1 MSTLQER
8 FGLAIKHYEE
18 TTKKRFV
25 KAHLADFCG
34 VSRPAVSDWID
45 KNVQT
50 LEQSN
55 AEKAAKFLGVNHRWL
70 NGLGSQMLD
79 EVDLENKGNSPYR
92 PVMAWEA
99 PDDLDP
105 DSFMIIPHVDIKFS
119 AGNGRL
125 VEFEPTPKMTGCAQR
140 LEWFHKKKVSPK
152 NLVEVDVDGD
162 SMEPRIPN
170 GSVVIID
177 KSINS
182 LEQVQNRK
190 VYAIRY
196 GDELK
201 IKRLS
206 RRYDGSLI
214 IDSDNPN
221 YEREIVEPQDLEHIG
236 IIGKYVSHS
245 YDGEI

>member
-1 MSTLQER
+1 MIITMDLLVER
-8 FGLAIKHYEE
+8 IQKSLDYSGLSWSGAAIKLGLSAQAATNWEKGKIGRD
-18 TTKKRFV
+18 TLKS
-25 KAHLADFCG
+25 LA
-34 VSRPAVSDWID
+34 SL
-45 KNVQT
+45 T
-50 LEQSN
+50 
-55 AEKAAKFLGVNHRWL
+55 GVNSGWL
-70 NGLGSQMLD
+70 LDGSGLMIDVIDNNESN
-79 EVDLENKGNSPYR
+79 ETYR

-99 PDDLDP
+99 PSDLDP
-105 DSFMIIPHVDIKFS
+105 DSFMIIPHVDVKFS

-125 VEFEPTPKMTGCAQR
+125 VEFEPASKMTGCAQR
-140 LEWFHKKKVSPK
+140 MEWFHKKKVSPK

-206 RRYDGSLI
+206 RRYDGGLI

-221 YEREIVEPQDLEHIG
+221 YEREIVEPNQLEHIS
-236 IIGKYVSHS
+236 IIGRYVSHTF
-245 YDGEI
+245 DGDI

>member
-1 MSTLQER
+1 MIMESIAERIQAALDYANLKWSAASLKLGLSAQAASNWKKGKIGKETLKE
-8 FGLAIKHYEE
+8 LAAL
-18 TTKKRFV
+18 T
-25 KAHLADFCG
+25 G
-34 VSRPAVSDWID
+34 VSAGWLLDGSGSMIE
-45 KNVQT
+45 
-50 LEQSN
+50 L
-55 AEKAAKFLGVNHRWL
+55 AENPESTEA
-70 NGLGSQMLD
+70 
-79 EVDLENKGNSPYR
+79 YR

-105 DSFMIIPHVDIKFS
+105 DSFMIIPHVDVKFS

-140 LEWFHKKKVSPK
+140 LEWFHKKRVSPK
-152 NLVEVDVDGD
+152 NLVEVDLDGD
-162 SMEPRIPN
+162 SMEPRIPS

-177 KSINS
+177 KSINR

-206 RRYDGSLI
+206 RRYDGALI
-214 IDSDNPN
+214 IDSDNPS

>member
-1 MSTLQER
+1 MDFLVSRIQRSLEHA
-8 FGLAIKHYEE
+8 GLSWSGAAIKLGLSPQAA
-18 TTKKRFV
+18 TNWKKGKIGRDTL
-25 KAHLADFCG
+25 KALAG
-34 VSRPAVSDWID
+34 L
-45 KNVQT
+45 T
-50 LEQSN
+50 
-55 AEKAAKFLGVNHRWL
+55 GVNAGWL
-70 NGLGSQMLD
+70 LDGSGLM
-79 EVDLENKGNSPYR
+79 VDVIDNNEAYR

>member
-1 MSTLQER
+1 MESIAERIQAALDHANLKWSAASLKLGLSAQAASNWKKGKIGKETLKE
-8 FGLAIKHYEE
+8 LAAL
-18 TTKKRFV
+18 T
-25 KAHLADFCG
+25 G
-34 VSRPAVSDWID
+34 VSAGWLLDGSGSMIE
-45 KNVQT
+45 
-50 LEQSN
+50 L
-55 AEKAAKFLGVNHRWL
+55 AENHE
-70 NGLGSQMLD
+70 SI
-79 EVDLENKGNSPYR
+79 EPYR

-105 DSFMIIPHVDIKFS
+105 NSFMIIPHVDVKFS

-140 LEWFHKKKVSPK
+140 LEWFHKKRVSPK
-152 NLVEVDVDGD
+152 NLVEVDLDGD
-162 SMEPRIPN
+162 SMEPRIPS

-177 KSINS
+177 KSINR

-206 RRYDGSLI
+206 RRYDGALI
-214 IDSDNPN
+214 IDSDNPS

>member
-8 FGLAIKHYEE
+8 FKLAIKHYEKNHE
-18 TTKKRFV
+18 KRFV

-70 NGLGSQMLD
+70 NGLSSQMLED
-79 EVDLENKGNSPYR
+79 IVPESKNNSLYR

-105 DSFMIIPHVDIKFS
+105 DSFMIIPHVDVKFS
-119 AGNGRL
+119 AGYGRMA
-125 VEFEPTPKMTGCAQR
+125 EFEPTPLKTGCAQP
-140 LEWFHKKKVSPK
+140 LEWFHKKRVSPK
-152 NLVEVDVDGD
+152 NLVEVDLDGD
-162 SMEPRIPN
+162 SMEPRIPS
-170 GSVVIID
+170 GSIVIID
-177 KSINS
+177 KSINT
-182 LEQVQNRK
+182 LDQVQNRK

-206 RRYDGSLI
+206 RRYDGALI
-214 IDSDNPN
+214 IDSDNPS

-236 IIGKYVSHS
+236 IIGKYVSHY

>member
-1 MSTLQER
+1 SIAERIQAALDYANLKWSAASLKLGLSAQAASNWKKGKIGKETLKE
-8 FGLAIKHYEE
+8 LAALTGVSAGWLLDGSGSMIE
-18 TTKKRFV
+18 
-25 KAHLADFCG
+25 LADN
-34 VSRPAVSDWID
+34 P
-45 KNVQT
+45 
-50 LEQSN
+50 EN
-55 AEKAAKFLGVNHRWL
+55 ADA
-70 NGLGSQMLD
+70 
-79 EVDLENKGNSPYR
+79 YR

-105 DSFMIIPHVDIKFS
+105 NSFMIIPHVDVKFS

-125 VEFEPTPKMTGCAQR
+125 VEFEPTTRMTGCAQR
-140 LEWFHKKKVSPK
+140 MEWFHKKKVSPK

-162 SMEPRIPN
+162 SMEPRIPS

-177 KSINS
+177 KSVNR

-206 RRYDGSLI
+206 RRYDGALI
-214 IDSDNPN
+214 IDSDNPS

>member
-8 FGLAIKHYEE
+8 FNLAINHYEK
-18 TTKKRFV
+18 TSGKRFV

-50 LEQSN
+50 LEQTN

-70 NGLGSQMLD
+70 NGLDSQMLD
-79 EVDLENKGNSPYR
+79 EIDPDNKNSSLYR
-92 PVMAWEA
+92 PVMAWEV
-99 PDDLDP
+99 PSDLDP
-105 DSFMIIPHVDIKFS
+105 NSFVIIPHVDVKFS
-119 AGNGRL
+119 AGPGRYA
-125 VEFEPTPKMTGCAQR
+125 EFEPTPQKTGCAQP
-140 LEWFHKKKVSPK
+140 LDWFHKKKVSPK
-152 NLVEVDVDGD
+152 NLIEVDLDGD
-162 SMEPRIPN
+162 SMEPRIPS

-177 KSINS
+177 KSINT

-196 GDELK
+196 GEDLK

-206 RRYDGSLI
+206 RRYDGALI
-214 IDSDNPN
+214 IDSDNPQ
-221 YEREIVEPQDLEHIG
+221 YEREVVEPQDLEHIG
-236 IIGKYVSHS
+236 IIGKYVSHY

>member
-1 MSTLQER
+1 MESIAERIQAALDYANLKWSAASLKLGLSAQAASNWKKGKIGKETLKE
-8 FGLAIKHYEE
+8 LAALTGVSAGWLLDGSGSMIE
-18 TTKKRFV
+18 
-25 KAHLADFCG
+25 LADNPG
-34 VSRPAVSDWID
+34 
-45 KNVQT
+45 
-50 LEQSN
+50 N
-55 AEKAAKFLGVNHRWL
+55 ADA
-70 NGLGSQMLD
+70 
-79 EVDLENKGNSPYR
+79 YR

-105 DSFMIIPHVDIKFS
+105 DSFMIIPHVDVKFS

-125 VEFEPTPKMTGCAQR
+125 VEFEPTTRMTGCAQR
-140 LEWFHKKKVSPK
+140 MEWFHKKKVSPK

-162 SMEPRIPN
+162 SMEPRIPS

-177 KSINS
+177 KSVNR

-206 RRYDGSLI
+206 RRYDGALI
-214 IDSDNPN
+214 IDSDNPS